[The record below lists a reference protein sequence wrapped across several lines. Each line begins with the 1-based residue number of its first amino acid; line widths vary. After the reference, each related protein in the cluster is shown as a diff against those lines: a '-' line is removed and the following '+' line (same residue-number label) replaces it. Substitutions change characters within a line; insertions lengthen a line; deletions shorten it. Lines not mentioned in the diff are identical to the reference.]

1 MVDGAKHL
9 SVTEITLGVTS
20 VVALV
25 AFVVFILTPSAKS
38 YGRLWE
44 RVAAGFLSLYI
55 GAALL
60 GLGVAAGVG
69 VIALYLQLAS
79 N

>member
-1 MVDGAKHL
+1 MDELTSL
-9 SVTEITLGVTS
+9 SLTEITLGAS
-20 VVALV
+20 GIVALI
-25 AFVVFILTPSAKS
+25 AFCIFIAAPAWAS

-44 RVAAGFLSLYI
+44 RVAAGFLSIYI

-60 GLGVAAGVG
+60 GVGIAAGVG
-69 VIALYLQLAS
+69 VIALYLEIAS

>member
-1 MVDGAKHL
+1 MDELTSL
-9 SVTEITLGVTS
+9 SGTEITLAVS
-20 VVALV
+20 ALVALV
-25 AFVVFILTPSAKS
+25 AFVVFIVAPAWAS

-44 RVAAGFLSLYI
+44 RLAASFLSLYI

-60 GLGVAAGVG
+60 LVGIAAGVG

-79 N
+79 G

>member
-1 MVDGAKHL
+1 MVDELTHL
-9 SVTEITLGVTS
+9 SITEITLGVTGL
-20 VVALV
+20 VALL
-25 AFVVFILTPSAKS
+25 AFAVFIVAPSWAS

-44 RVAAGFLSLYI
+44 RVAAGFLSFYI

-60 GLGVAAGVG
+60 GVGVAAGIG

-79 N
+79 S